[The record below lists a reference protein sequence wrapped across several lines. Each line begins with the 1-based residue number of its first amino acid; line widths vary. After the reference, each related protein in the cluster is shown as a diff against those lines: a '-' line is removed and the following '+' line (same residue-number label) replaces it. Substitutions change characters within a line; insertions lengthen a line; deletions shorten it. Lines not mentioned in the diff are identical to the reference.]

1 MTARESTGWHVAAKW
16 NMMNLYPGSRR
27 AKMVFKA
34 PLIAW
39 RLGLGPITGKL
50 FLVLTTTG
58 RKSRLPRHTMVEYYT
73 LNGVKY
79 ATCAFGARAHYYQ
92 NILAD
97 PRVTVQTADGTA
109 SALATRVTD
118 DEELLAV
125 YELFKRRDPP
135 LLLWYLDSLGIK
147 PDADDVLANKERVYF
162 LRFEP
167 ADEVTPP
174 GLEVDL
180 AWLWPV
186 TLLGVLA
193 WRWLRS
199 RALGR

>member
-1 MTARESTGWHVAAKW
+1 
-16 NMMNLYPGSRR
+16 MNLYPGSRWAR
-27 AKMVFKA
+27 MLFRT

-58 RKSRLPRHTMVEYYT
+58 RKSRLPRYTMVEFYT
-73 LNGVKY
+73 LKGVKY
-79 ATCAFGARAHYYQ
+79 VTCAFGARAQYYL
-92 NILAD
+92 NIVAD
-97 PRVTVQTADGTA
+97 PRVTVQTADGTE

-118 DEELLAV
+118 DDELLAV

-135 LLLWYLDSLGIK
+135 LLLWYLNSLGIK
-147 PDADDVLANKERVYF
+147 PAADDVLANKERVYF

-167 ADEVTPP
+167 TDEVTPP
-174 GLEVDL
+174 GIEVDL

-186 TLLGVLA
+186 ALLGVLA